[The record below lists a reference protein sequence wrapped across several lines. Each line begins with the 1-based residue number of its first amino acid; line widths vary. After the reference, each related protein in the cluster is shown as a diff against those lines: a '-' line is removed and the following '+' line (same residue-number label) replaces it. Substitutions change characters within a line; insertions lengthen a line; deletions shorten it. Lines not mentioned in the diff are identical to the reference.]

1 MTNARRR
8 LLLGLLAV
16 PVAASTVALAT
27 ADTEAGADES
37 LIAACERFLVLE
49 DAALS
54 AEAGTD
60 RDDTGAEQTAL
71 VEMIIVTQ
79 ATTVAGLR
87 AKAQVMQVYATPSAD
102 AELSAADRLLQ
113 ALLRDIVGDADAC
126 SPAATTRSI

>member
-37 LIAACERFLVLE
+37 LIAASERFLVLE

-54 AEAGTD
+54 VKAGTD
-60 RDDTGAEQTAL
+60 RDETGAEQTAL
-71 VEMIIVTQ
+71 VEMIIATQ
-79 ATTVAGLR
+79 ATTVAGLS
-87 AKAQVMQVYATPSAD
+87 AKARVMQVYATLSAD
-102 AELSAADRLLQ
+102 AELSTADRLLQ
-113 ALLRDIVGDADAC
+113 ALLRDIVGDATAC
-126 SPAATTRSI
+126 TPAATTVI